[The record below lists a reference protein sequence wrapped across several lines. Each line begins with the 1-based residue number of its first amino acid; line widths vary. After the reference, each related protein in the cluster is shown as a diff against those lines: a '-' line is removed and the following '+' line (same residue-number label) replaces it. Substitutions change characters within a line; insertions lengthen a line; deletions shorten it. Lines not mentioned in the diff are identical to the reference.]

1 MSAPKR
7 VPVLVFPC
15 GTEIGLEVARSL
27 RFAPEFELVGAS
39 GAVSNHGAYV
49 YRRYRE
55 DMPFVD
61 DPGFMDKLNAVI
73 AEEGIGLVFPAHD
86 DATVTLSR
94 RRNEIAAPLVAPP
107 ADTCALC
114 RSKRDTYAA
123 LATHIRVPALF
134 DAAPGTLPFPVFL
147 KPDRGQA
154 SRGTALVQNRDELD
168 YHLRLN
174 PGLLTL
180 EYLPGRE
187 YTVDCFTDRLGMLRY
202 VGARERLRIAG
213 GISTDTQLV
222 YRCTELDAMA
232 QAIHRALPMR
242 GAWYFQA
249 REDASGTPALLEVA
263 ARVGG
268 SMGLHRAR
276 GVNLPLL
283 AALDALDHD
292 VDITP
297 RKGPLRMDRALDC
310 CYAPA
315 IIPDRVIID
324 VDSALFLPD
333 GKPNPWMVAFV
344 VQCRNRACTVTAV
357 ANDPTAMRRRLE
369 QYGLNALVDALDPV
383 PKSWSEDGAKDALLV
398 TGNPVRRRRA
408 LGAGCT
414 VMGPDALDALLD
426 PRL

>member
-1 MSAPKR
+1 
-7 VPVLVFPC
+7 
-15 GTEIGLEVARSL
+15 
-27 RFAPEFELVGAS
+27 
-39 GAVSNHGAYV
+39 
-49 YRRYRE
+49 
-55 DMPFVD
+55 MPFVTA
-61 DPGFMDKLNAVI
+61 PGFVDRLNAVI

-86 DATVTLSR
+86 DATVALSR
-94 RRNEIAAPLVAPP
+94 LRKQVNAPLVAPA

-114 RSKRDTYAA
+114 RSKRNTYAA
-123 LATHIRVPALF
+123 LAGRVPVPAML
-134 DAAPGTLPFPVFL
+134 DAASDALPFPVFL
-147 KPDRGQA
+147 KPDSSQA
-154 SRGTALVQNRDELD
+154 SRGTALAANREELAW
-168 YHLRLN
+168 HLRRD
-174 PGLLTL
+174 PSLLVL

-187 YTVDCFTDRLGMLRY
+187 YTVDCFTDRHGVLRY

-213 GISTDTQLV
+213 GISTDTRLV
-222 YRCTELDAMA
+222 RRPELDAMA
-232 QAIHRALPMR
+232 RAIHAAMPLR

-268 SMGLHRAR
+268 SMGLHRAL

-283 AALDALDHD
+283 AARDALDQD
-292 VDITP
+292 VDIAP
-297 RKGPLRMDRALDC
+297 MAGEMRMDRALDC

-315 IIPDRVIID
+315 LTPDRVIID
-324 VDSALFLPD
+324 ADSALFLPD
-333 GKPNPWMVAFV
+333 GNPNPWMVAYV

-357 ANDPTAMRRRLE
+357 ANDPAAMRGQLE
-369 QYGLNALVDALDPV
+369 QYGLNALVGTLDPV

-398 TGNPVRRRRA
+398 TGNPVRRHSA

>member
-7 VPVLVFPC
+7 IPVLVFPC

-27 RFAPEFELVGAS
+27 RFAPDFELVGAS
-39 GAVSNHGAYV
+39 SAVSNHGSYV
-49 YRRYRE
+49 CRRYRE
-55 DMPFVD
+55 DMPFVN
-61 DPGFMDKLNAVI
+61 DPGFMDKLNTVI

-94 RRNEIAAPLVAPP
+94 RRAEIAAPLVAPP

-123 LATHIRVPALF
+123 LAAHIRVPALF
-134 DAAPGTLPFPVFL
+134 DPASDTPPFPVFL

-154 SRGTALVQNRDELD
+154 SRGTALVQNRGELD
-168 YHLRLN
+168 FFLRRDAS
-174 PGLLTL
+174 LLVL

-187 YTVDCFTDRLGMLRY
+187 YTVDCFTDRHGVLRY
-202 VGARERLRIAG
+202 MGARERLRIAG
-213 GISTDTQLV
+213 GISTDTRLV
-222 YRCTELDAMA
+222 QRPELDTMA

-249 REDASGTPALLEVA
+249 REDASGTPVLLETA

-268 SMGLHRAR
+268 AMGLHRAR

-283 AALDALDHD
+283 AALDALDQD

-297 RKGPLRMDRALDC
+297 RKGEMRMDRALDC
-310 CYAPA
+310 CYAPVLS
-315 IIPDRVIID
+315 PTRVIID
-324 VDSALFLPD
+324 ADTALFLSD
-333 GKPNPWMVAFV
+333 GKPNPWMVAFIM
-344 VQCRNRACTVTAV
+344 QCRNRTCTVTAV
-357 ANDPTAMRRRLE
+357 ANDPAAMRGRLE

-383 PKSWSEDGAKDALLV
+383 PASWSKDGAEEALLI
-398 TGNPVRRRRA
+398 TGSPAERRRA